1 MTVGDRIQNLRNNKQ
16 PEIEE
21 DRNKYNSSNSSGNSS
36 GSESITLRFDKTT
49 MNELRNEAEQKIVSV
64 NALLNQIVK
73 SYTNWHKPAKSAGL
87 IYTNRFLYKDIVE
100 HIPDDK
106 IKTIAN
112 NYANHF
118 FMDTIEM
125 FEEVPSVSFYI
136 DYLLMWLEISGFN
149 YRINQKNSDYWSIKI
164 QLDLGQRFSE
174 FIAAKIQNILEVL
187 NQPEAKVEA
196 TDHLVIVRISKLA
209 S

>member
-1 MTVGDRIQNLRNNKQ
+1 MRHKNTLSDKQ
-16 PEIEE
+16 SDIEE
-21 DRNKYNSSNSSGNSS
+21 SKNHNSSNS
-36 GSESITLRFDKTT
+36 SESITLRFDKKT
-49 MNELRNEAEQKIVSV
+49 MNELRNEADQKIISV

-73 SYTNWHKPAKSAGL
+73 SYTKWHKPAKRAGL
-87 IYTNRFLYKDIVE
+87 IYINRYLYKDIVE
-100 HIPDDK
+100 HIPEDK
-106 IKTIAN
+106 IKIITD
-112 NYANHF
+112 NYARDF

-149 YRINQKNSDYWSIKI
+149 YRINQENPDYLSIKI

-174 FIAAKIQNILEVL
+174 FIAAKIHNILLIL
-187 NQPEAKVEA
+187 NQPEAKIEA
-196 TDHLVIVRISKLA
+196 TDHLVIVRISHLA

>member
-1 MTVGDRIQNLRNNKQ
+1 MEYRNTHNDKQPDMRADRNN
-16 PEIEE
+16 
-21 DRNKYNSSNSSGNSS
+21 SSSV
-36 GSESITLRFDKTT
+36 ESITLRFDKIT

-73 SYTNWHKPAKSAGL
+73 SYTKWHKPAKKAGL
-87 IYTNRFLYKDIVE
+87 IYINKFLYKDIVE
-100 HIPDDK
+100 HIPEDK
-106 IKTIAN
+106 IKTITD
-112 NYANHF
+112 NYASHF
-118 FMDTIEM
+118 FMDTIQM

-149 YRINQKNSDYWSIKI
+149 YRINQENPGYLSIKI
-164 QLDLGQRFSE
+164 QLDMGQRFSE

-187 NQPEAKVEA
+187 KQTEAKIEA
-196 TDHLVIVRISKLA
+196 TDHLVIVRISNLT

>member
-1 MTVGDRIQNLRNNKQ
+1 MKHKNAHNDKYSDIR
-16 PEIEE
+16 E
-21 DRNKYNSSNSSGNSS
+21 DGKNRNSSN
-36 GSESITLRFDKTT
+36 SESITLRFDKKT
-49 MNELRNEAEQKIVSV
+49 MNELRNEADQKIISV

-73 SYTNWHKPAKSAGL
+73 SYTKWHKPAKRAGL
-87 IYTNRFLYKDIVE
+87 IYINRYLYKDIVE
-100 HIPDDK
+100 HIPEDK
-106 IKTIAN
+106 IKIITD
-112 NYANHF
+112 NYARDF

-149 YRINQKNSDYWSIKI
+149 YRINQENPDYLSIKI

-174 FIAAKIQNILEVL
+174 FIAAKIHNILLIL
-187 NQPEAKVEA
+187 NQPEAKIEA
-196 TDHLVIVRISKLA
+196 TDHLVIVRISHLA